1 MIAGLLIDGGCV
13 LKKKWFYYSLLY
25 FSLLLFLS
33 GCSLTDPGST
43 FDVKGE
49 IAKKQLDLFMLTLW
63 LGTVVFILV
72 AAVMAYIIWRYRA
85 KNEEDAKSVPA
96 QVHGN
101 TIAEVVWW
109 IIPVLLL
116 AVIAWPTV
124 DLTYYQE
131 AAEQRTAEGE
141 LVVNVTGYQWWWKFE
156 YPEYGILTANELHVP
171 EGRRV
176 TLKLN
181 AGDVLHSFWVP
192 KLAGKKDI
200 IPNQEN
206 ILWFVT
212 DELDDDKSQVYYGQ
226 CAELCLG
233 AHAYMRFR
241 VVVDTQENFDEW
253 VEKFQ
258 NAKDEPISS
267 DPLVAKGKQYFM
279 QKGCAGCHSVAN
291 ENFAVGTDN
300 KPDLTNFGLRYTV
313 GAGVK
318 KNTDENL
325 AIWIRDPQKFK
336 PANYMPTLWTGAE
349 GEEEQ
354 IDALVAFLQSL
365 GKEDSTQAIR

>member
-1 MIAGLLIDGGCV
+1 MLKRKWLYYGLL
-13 LKKKWFYYSLLY
+13 YYG
-25 FSLLLFLS
+25 LLLILS
-33 GCSLTDPGST
+33 GCSLSGPGST

-49 IAKKQLDLFMLTLW
+49 IAQDQLDLFMLTFW
-63 LGTVVFILV
+63 LGTVVFIIV
-72 AAVMAYIIWRYRA
+72 AAVMAYIIWRFRA
-85 KNEEDAKSVPA
+85 KDDEDAKAIPA

-101 TIAEVVWW
+101 TLAEFVWW
-109 IIPVLLL
+109 VIPVLLL

-124 DLTYYQE
+124 GLTYKQE
-131 AAEQRTAEGE
+131 AAKNRSAEGE

-156 YPEYGILTANELHVP
+156 YPEYGIATANELHIP

-181 AGDVLHSFWVP
+181 SADVLHSFWVP
-192 KLAGKKDI
+192 RLAGKKDI

-206 ILWFVT
+206 VLWFVA
-212 DELDDDKSQVYYGQ
+212 DELESDESAVYYGQ

-233 AHAYMRFR
+233 SHAYMRFR
-241 VVVDTQENFDEW
+241 VVVDKEETFNAW

-258 NAKDEPISS
+258 NAKETSIST
-267 DPLVAKGKQYFM
+267 DPAVTRGKQAFL
-279 QKGCAGCHSVAN
+279 QKGCAACHSIYN
-291 ENFAVGTDN
+291 GDFAVGTDD

-318 KNTDENL
+318 ENNLENL
-325 AIWIRDPQKFK
+325 KTWIRDPQEFK

-354 IDALVAFLQSL
+354 IEDIAKFLQSL
-365 GKEDSTQAIR
+365 GTEDSTQSSR